1 MFNKKLLTA
10 AAVSAALASSASF
23 AGTLDSVKER
33 GSLQCGVSSGVPG
46 YSVPDDK
53 GTWTGLDVD
62 VCRAIA
68 AAVLGDASK
77 VKYIPLTAK
86 ERFTALSSGEIDV
99 LSRTTTWTLT
109 RDSQLGINFAG
120 VNYYDGQ
127 GFLVKKDLG
136 VSSVK
141 ELDGATICIQSGT
154 TTELNTA
161 DYFNANGLAHT
172 PVTFDTND
180 QAATAFDT
188 GRCDAFT
195 TDLSQAFALRSRMGD
210 PNSVVALPE
219 VISKEPLGPSVKQA
233 DDQWFNM
240 VKWSLNAM
248 INAEEL
254 GITSENVDD
263 LKANSKNPSIQR
275 LLGGSEGLSKGLG
288 VDDDWA
294 YRIVKQVGNYG
305 ESFDRNLGAGSALGI
320 DRGINALWNQGGF
333 LYAPPIR

>member
-1 MFNKKLLTA
+1 MLNKKLMTA
-10 AAVSAALASSASF
+10 AAVSAALASTAAF
-23 AGTLDSVKER
+23 AGTLDNVKER
-33 GSLQCGVSSGVPG
+33 DSLQCGVSSGVPG

-53 GTWTGLDVD
+53 GVWTGLDVD

-68 AAVLGDASK
+68 AAVLGDANK

-136 VSSVK
+136 VSSVND
-141 ELDGATICIQSGT
+141 LDGATICIQSGT

-161 DYFNANGLAHT
+161 DYFTANGLAHT

-219 VISKEPLGPSVKQA
+219 VISKEPLGPSVKQD

-254 GITSENVDD
+254 GVTSANVDD
-263 LKANSKNPSIQR
+263 MKANSKNPSIQR

-288 VDDDWA
+288 VDDDWS